1 MSLNKINTNTT
12 LQVRIDRKTKNKAQ
26 KIFKDMGID
35 MSSGIKLFLSRVIN
49 TESIPFIPITK
60 NGFTK
65 EEEKNIL
72 KEISVAKK
80 TGKVYPSVDSAFES
94 VLK

>member
-1 MSLNKINTNTT
+1 MNTT
-12 LQVRIDRKTKNKAQ
+12 LQVRIDKKTKNKAQ
-26 KIFKDMGID
+26 KVFKDMGID

-65 EEEKNIL
+65 EEEMSIL
-72 KEISVAKK
+72 KEVAEARK
-80 TGKVYPSVDSAFES
+80 TGKAYSSVDEAFGD
-94 VLK
+94 VLKKKTRKI

>member
-26 KIFKDMGID
+26 KVFKDMGID

-49 TESIPFIPITK
+49 TESIPFIPVTK

-65 EEEKNIL
+65 KEEETVL
-72 KEISVAKK
+72 KEIIMAKK
-80 TGKVYPSVDSAFES
+80 TGRAYSSVSKAFED

>member
-1 MSLNKINTNTT
+1 MNTT
-12 LQVRIDRKTKNKAQ
+12 LQVRIDKKTKNKAQ
-26 KIFKDMGID
+26 KVFKDIGID

-65 EEEKNIL
+65 EEEKKIL
-72 KEISVAKK
+72 KEIMVAKK
-80 TGKVYPSVDSAFES
+80 TGKVYSSVNNAFNDI
-94 VLK
+94 LK